1 MLRTILGLGITL
13 MLAMPAQAVDFK
25 WMNAE
30 GEIQGLETDY
40 KNQAVVVHVWAS
52 WCPPCVAE
60 MPEMAAWM
68 LKHPEVKVVAVSLD
82 SSLEDAQN
90 FLNREHIAI
99 PARLTDQREAAKLWI
114 RGLPTTILL
123 NAKGERVDTHIGMQD
138 WSDKAWNNEVL
149 ALFQSNENTSHPSI
163 D

>member
-1 MLRTILGLGITL
+1 MILGLAMTL

-25 WMNAE
+25 WMNAK
-30 GEIQGLETDY
+30 GDIQGLETDY

-82 SSLEDAQN
+82 NSMEEAEG

-99 PARLTDQREAAKLWI
+99 PARLTDRQEAAKLWI

-123 NAKGERVDTHIGMQD
+123 NAKGERVDTRIGMQD
-138 WSDKAWNNEVL
+138 WSNETWSKEVL
-149 ALFQSNENTSHPSI
+149 ALFQVDERTSYPPV